1 MNQTKWYEKVLL
13 ALVVILLLP
22 FLIVAIPIALL
33 FGDFQR
39 KRDYKKSRYYQDFKV
54 KYTWRKSMSP
64 EYRFYNNAVRR
75 SLPMEYIRQPSNGFE
90 YVIHDGMLF
99 LFPDFFVLKKS
110 EDAAEWIADYD
121 REDKSLE
128 QVMGELTAKPEAPV
142 ELPVY
147 LLLERDMIHAADLN
161 SQPLP
166 PWVYLVPAF
175 EDAFESVDFTLL
187 NHAPQTTTELYDM
200 MRKTPDLCGE
210 FELTRD
216 GELIFWHLYDGVRVE
231 LSVSPR
237 DGYVGVTSLLDGK
250 EEGITHWHPTEYAVY
265 YEVCKM
271 GKRGNVLVLRT
282 QGGSDW
288 LVYLGDKDG
297 CPYQHDSKKKFTKT
311 YYLEAR

>member
-22 FLIVAIPIALL
+22 FLIVAIPITLL
-33 FGDFQR
+33 FGDSKR

-54 KYTWRKSMSP
+54 KYTWRKPMSP

-110 EDAAEWIADYD
+110 EDTTEWIADYD
-121 REDKSLE
+121 GEDKPLE
-128 QVMGELTAKPEAPV
+128 QVMGELTAKLESPV
-142 ELPVY
+142 ELPIY

-166 PWVYLVPAF
+166 SWVYLVPAF
-175 EDAFESVDFTLL
+175 EDAFEPVDLTLL
-187 NHAPQTTTELYDM
+187 NHAPQTTAELYDM

-210 FELTRD
+210 FELTSD

-231 LSVSPR
+231 LCANSYDCMVS
-237 DGYVGVTSLLDGK
+237 VTSLLDGQ
-250 EEGITHWHPTEYAVY
+250 EEGITHWHPTEYEIY
-265 YEVCKM
+265 YEVCKI

-282 QGGSDW
+282 QGGSGW
-288 LVYLGDKDG
+288 LAYLGDKDG
-297 CPYQHDSKKKFTKT
+297 CPYSPEAPKKHTKT